1 MLKCSGKR
9 TRKNFRLPCL
19 NSSPR
24 VMAGDLSLN
33 KETQYVLHDRSVFCA
48 PRSLRVLCPGIA
60 PCSVPHDHLVFCA
73 PRLLRVLC
81 PGIALCSVPRNRS
94 MFYAAGLLSCSG
106 LQAAEGKQCLFLFP
120 DLCSFYVKLIVENPF
135 FPGASELLST
145 RYKDKEEIFLFPRLG
160 TAGATC

>member
-1 MLKCSGKR
+1 MFEL
-9 TRKNFRLPCL
+9 LP
-19 NSSPR
+19 P
-24 VMAGDLSLN
+24 GDGWGLVP
-33 KETQYVLHDRSVFCA
+33 EQGDPVCA
-48 PRSLRVLCPGIA
+48 PRSLRVLCPTIA
-60 PCSVPHDHLVFCA
+60 PCSVPRDRSVFCA

>member
-1 MLKCSGKR
+1 MCS
-9 TRKNFRLPCL
+9 TIAPC
-19 NSSPR
+19 SVPR
-24 VMAGDLSLN
+24 
-33 KETQYVLHDRSVFCA
+33 DRSVFCA
-48 PRSLRVLCPGIA
+48 PRSLGVLCPKIA
-60 PCSVPHDHLVFCA
+60 PCSVPRDHSVFCA
-73 PRLLRVLC
+73 PRSLHVLC
-81 PGIALCSVPRNRS
+81 PTIALCSVPRNRS
-94 MFYAAGLLSCSG
+94 MFYAPGLLSCSG

>member
-19 NSSPR
+19 TSSPR

-60 PCSVPHDHLVFCA
+60 
-73 PRLLRVLC
+73 
-81 PGIALCSVPRNRS
+81 LCSVPRNRS
-94 MFYAAGLLSCSG
+94 MFYAPGLLSCSG

-160 TAGATC
+160 TAGSTC

>member
-1 MLKCSGKR
+1 MCS
-9 TRKNFRLPCL
+9 TIAPC
-19 NSSPR
+19 SVPR
-24 VMAGDLSLN
+24 DHSVFCAPGSLR
-33 KETQYVLHDRSVFCA
+33 VLCPTIAWCSVPRDHSVFCA
-48 PRSLRVLCPGIA
+48 PRSLGVLCPGIA
-60 PCSVPHDHLVFCA
+60 PCSVPQDRSVFCA

-94 MFYAAGLLSCSG
+94 MFYAPGLLSCSG